1 MEVIPA
7 IDLKDGQVVR
17 LVRGDPRLSKSYSSL
32 GDPFGVAKIWIE
44 NGAKMIHIVDLDA
57 ALGSSDNMSIVEEM
71 VKSLNV
77 NFQVGGGI
85 RSLDIAQKLF
95 SIGVKRIIVGTM
107 AFENRK
113 ALTKLLEEYGNERIV
128 VSLDHYGREVMLRG
142 WKVSSNFDI
151 RDAIMNFLDLGVRIF
166 LITSI
171 KRDGTLTSP
180 DFKILREMCKIKE
193 AKIMAA
199 GGISKLEHLSMLK
212 NIGVY
217 SVVIGKAL
225 YENKFTLK
233 DAIRIEK
240 ER

>member
-32 GDPFGVAKIWIE
+32 GDPLGVAKIWIE